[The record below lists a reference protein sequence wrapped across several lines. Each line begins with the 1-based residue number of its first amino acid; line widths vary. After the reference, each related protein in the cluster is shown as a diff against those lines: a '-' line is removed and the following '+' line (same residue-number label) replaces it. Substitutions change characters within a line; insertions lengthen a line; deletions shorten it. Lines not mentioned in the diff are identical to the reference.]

1 MARGRVSLADLANDS
16 AGESPATT
24 VTNEEPTAGVSGGV
38 AAPTSVP
45 IEDLSPNPRNPRD
58 VGDLDDLANIVDVQL
73 QPAAVVS
80 RAAYSRLY
88 PDDVITTP
96 WVVVMGNRRYS
107 AAVKYGRP
115 TLEIVVKDELA
126 KDPATLLAAA
136 IGENVR
142 RRDFDVIEEAKAVEA
157 LVKECGN
164 AREAARHLGKTDGW
178 VSQRRALLG
187 LAPELQDALRRGE
200 LAVRNAR
207 ELAKVPSEKQVQ
219 SWNAHLERETQKRN
233 AGEGTKSN
241 GKPTAPPQFRTVT
254 VALRNFDEKP
264 ADLADALIDTLG
276 DEGVTKLLTV
286 IKRRRR
292 A

>member
-1 MARGRVSLADLANDS
+1 MAARGRVSLAALVDDDDELDQS
-16 AGESPATT
+16 YVEATT
-24 VTNEEPTAGVSGGV
+24 AQLSSGGV

-45 IEDLSPNPRNPRD
+45 IEDLSSNPRNPRD

-96 WVVVMGNRRYS
+96 WVVVMGNRRYA

-126 KDPATLLAAA
+126 KDTATLLAAA

-157 LVKECGN
+157 LVKECGS
-164 AREAARHLGKTDGW
+164 AREAAKLLGKTDGW
-178 VSQRRALLG
+178 VSQRRALLS
-187 LAPELQDALRRGE
+187 LTPELQEALRRGE
-200 LAVRNAR
+200 IAVRSAR

-219 SWNAHLERETQKRN
+219 AWNAHLEREYQKRN
-233 AGEGTKSN
+233 AGEGA
-241 GKPTAPPQFRTVT
+241 KPNKKPAAPPQFRTVT

-264 ADLADALIDTLG
+264 AELADALIDALG
-276 DEGVTKLLTV
+276 DEGVTKLLNA

>member
-1 MARGRVSLADLANDS
+1 M
-16 AGESPATT
+16 
-24 VTNEEPTAGVSGGV
+24 

-45 IEDLSPNPRNPRD
+45 VEDLSPNPRNPRD
-58 VGDLDDLANIVDVQL
+58 EVGDLEDLAGIVDIQL

-80 RAAYSRLY
+80 RAAYARLY

-96 WVVVMGNRRYS
+96 WIVIMGHRRLA

-115 TLEIVVKDELA
+115 NLEVVVKDELA
-126 KDPATLLAAA
+126 RDRATLLATAVS
-136 IGENVR
+136 ENIDR
-142 RRDFDVIEEAKAVEA
+142 LGFDVIEEAKAVEA
-157 LVKECGN
+157 LVKECGS
-164 AREAARHLGKTDGW
+164 AREAAKRLGKTDGW
-178 VSQRRALLG
+178 VSQRRALLA
-187 LAPELQDALRRGE
+187 LAPELQELTRRGE
-200 LAVRNAR
+200 IAVRNAR
-207 ELAKVPSEKQVQ
+207 TLAKVPTEKQVQ
-219 SWNAHLERETQKRN
+219 SWNAHQEREAQKRN
-233 AGEGTKSN
+233 SGERAKSN

-276 DEGVTKLLTV
+276 DEGVTKLLNV